1 MVEEFICKV
10 SVNIF
15 LLRLN
20 IVLSSDDFSNNLWSE
35 NIVGNQHI
43 VEAEWSIR
51 VTPVPSLVT
60 TETDVLQVTT
70 IREETSKSV
79 LWVSSANTPLI
90 LHFTIEI
97 DSQAFFCE
105 DSSVVVPF
113 IVCQPVLNK
122 VVCRVISF
130 PSTLVV
136 NVVLAFHIVC
146 TSEVSPSIAV
156 DLCQTTTLESEHW
169 ERIISTT
176 CVVSVSREEWSVRIS
191 LWSLAIS
198 IYPECDREFL
208 RNCALSKNG
217 VRESHVV
224 CTYCSTYILEYLTEV
239 RSLVINNSTST
250 HDVHV
255 LVSILEVISPCVR
268 NWFWF
273 WSSNLSDSPKD
284 VVTIVLICIARSTCR
299 KFSVVSTNVVVS
311 IAWLENLVEAV
322 TSISNCPFVLVFS
335 CCTHGPVV

>member
-51 VTPVPSLVT
+51 ITPVPSLVT

-70 IREETSKSV
+70 IREETCERV

-105 DSSVVVPF
+105 DCSVEVPF
-113 IVCQPVLNK
+113 IVCKPVLNK

-136 NVVLAFHIVC
+136 NVVLAFYIVC
-146 TSEVSPSIAV
+146 TSKVSPCCTV
-156 DLCQTTTLESEHW
+156 HLCQTTTLESEHRP
-169 ERIISTT
+169 RIIRTT
-176 CVVSVSREEWSVRIS
+176 CVVSISREEWSVRIS
-191 LWSLAIS
+191 LWSLTIS
-198 IYPECDREFL
+198 IYPECDRKFL

-224 CTYCSTYILEYLTEV
+224 RTNCSAYILEYLTEV
-239 RSLVINNSTST
+239 RSLVFHNSTST

-255 LVSILEVISPCVR
+255 LVSILEVVSPCVR
-268 NWFWF
+268 NWFWYWRENHF
-273 WSSNLSDSPKD
+273 DSPKD
-284 VVTIVLICIARSTCR
+284 VVTIVLICIARSTY
-299 KFSVVSTNVVVS
+299 
-311 IAWLENLVEAV
+311 
-322 TSISNCPFVLVFS
+322 
-335 CCTHGPVV
+335 